1 MREPDV
7 DGMLGR
13 LTSRQLSEWMAF
25 FNVHPYPD
33 PWEINALLCSVV
45 ANVFGGRRRKYKSRD
60 FMPAY
65 RRSDRRERAQ
75 QMIGLMLARAQANA
89 GASTDGQG

>member
-13 LTSRQLSEWMAF
+13 LTAQQLSEWIAF
-25 FNVHPYPD
+25 FNIHSYPD

-45 ANVFGGRRRKYKSRD
+45 ANALGGRRRRARPRD

-75 QMIGLMLARAQANA
+75 QMIGLMMARAQAN
-89 GASTDGQG
+89 SNGQG